1 MRSAHCAGQNKA
13 AVAKV
18 RAARVEVR
26 CCSMLGESPSVPL
39 RCIVRATDCCL
50 CPECATEV
58 LDCQDS
64 RRLEKTC
71 ENFEENS
78 KWSKTSCTA
87 LVRLRLDRLAQIPAQ
102 IAPRTPAD
110 GHTHSIYSATVV
122 SRCDSRLA
130 CGTARMYC
138 SRKLS
143 RRQGA
148 DNPCGV
154 ESGYAHESFCC
165 AGQLLCSEQNPSQ
178 RVC

>member
-64 RRLEKTC
+64 RRLERTC

-78 KWSKTSCTA
+78 KFFEPVAQCVQDKVGWTQPVVRQPWQFINQNQQRSCHMHREIKVAKVDFKASPGRKEMGTN
-87 LVRLRLDRLAQIPAQ
+87 I
-102 IAPRTPAD
+102 
-110 GHTHSIYSATVV
+110 SI
-122 SRCDSRLA
+122 
-130 CGTARMYC
+130 
-138 SRKLS
+138 KF
-143 RRQGA
+143 
-148 DNPCGV
+148 NPI
-154 ESGYAHESFCC
+154 
-165 AGQLLCSEQNPSQ
+165 
-178 RVC
+178 R